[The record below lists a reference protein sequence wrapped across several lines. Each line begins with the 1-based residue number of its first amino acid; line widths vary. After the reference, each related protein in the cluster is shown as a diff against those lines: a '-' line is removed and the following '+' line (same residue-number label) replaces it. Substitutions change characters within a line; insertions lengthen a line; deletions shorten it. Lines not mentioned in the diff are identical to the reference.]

1 MCLYYMY
8 MADDI
13 SGLRIDKT
21 GKQEKRVN
29 KKRPVFIVIIIIVF
43 ICGVLIYRYG
53 FTFFPVKVQVVTVS
67 KVYPSQSYA
76 VLNASGYIV
85 PQRKA
90 SVASK
95 ITGKIIALNVTEG
108 MRVKKGDIIARLE
121 NDDILAQ
128 RRQAQANLELARAN
142 LASAEAEFIDAKND
156 FEREKALY
164 EKEFTT
170 KASFDSKEARFKK
183 AEAALRSAKANISAY
198 QAILENIEVNL
209 EYTFIKAPFN
219 GMILTKNADIGDI
232 VTPLGAA
239 ANAKAAVVTM
249 ADMDSLEVEADI
261 SESNL
266 TKIWVNQ
273 PCEITL
279 DAIPD
284 KRFSGMVSLIVP
296 TADRSKATIM
306 VRVKFIEKDVRIL
319 PEMSAKVIFLS
330 KPLDTNE
337 KDAKTF
343 IDKRAIIEKKGNKI
357 VYVVNGERVREQ
369 KVIIKNHMA
378 GMAEV
383 IEGVGAGEKVVIN
396 PPKKLKENTKIKI
409 LEK

>member
-1 MCLYYMY
+1 
-8 MADDI
+8 MADDL
-13 SGLRIDKT
+13 SGLKIDKLEKKEVK
-21 GKQEKRVN
+21 GK
-29 KKRPVFIVIIIIVF
+29 KKRLSYIVF
-43 ICGVLIYRYG
+43 FFIIAVVCSFLIYRYG
-53 FTFFPVKVQVVTVS
+53 FSLFPVKVYAVTVS
-67 KVYPSQSYA
+67 KVYPSQAYT
-76 VLNASGYIV
+76 VLNASGYVV

-108 MRVKKGDIIARLE
+108 MRVKKGDVIARLE
-121 NDDILAQ
+121 NDDIAAQ

-142 LASAEAEFIDAKND
+142 LASAEAELIDAKND
-156 FEREKALY
+156 FEREKALF

-170 KASFDSKEARFKK
+170 KASFDAKEARLKK
-183 AEAALRSAKANISAY
+183 AEAALKSASASVAAS
-198 QAILENIEVNL
+198 QAGLENIQVNL
-209 EYTFIKAPFN
+209 DYTLIKAPFD
-219 GMILTKNADIGDI
+219 GIILTKNADIGDI

-279 DAIPD
+279 DAIPE
-284 KRFSGMVSLIVP
+284 KRFGGQVSMIVP

-306 VRVKFIEKDVRIL
+306 VRVKFTERDARIL

-330 KPLDTNE
+330 KPVDINE
-337 KDAKTF
+337 KDARTV
-343 IDKRAIIEKKGNKI
+343 IDRRAIIEKKDKKI
-357 VYVVNGERVREQ
+357 VFAINGDRVKEQEVKIKDDTRGMIEVV
-369 KVIIKNHMA
+369 
-378 GMAEV
+378 
-383 IEGVGAGEKVVIN
+383 EGVVAGEKVVIN
-396 PPKKLKENTKIKI
+396 PPRKLKHGSKIKI